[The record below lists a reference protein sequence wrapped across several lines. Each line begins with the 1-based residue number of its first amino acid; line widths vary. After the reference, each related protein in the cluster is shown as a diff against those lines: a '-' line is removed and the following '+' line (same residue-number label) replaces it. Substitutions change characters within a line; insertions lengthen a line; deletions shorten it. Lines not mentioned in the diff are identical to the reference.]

1 MWWQSRPEFI
11 IFEYKMFSNKLIYF
25 SLILILFGQF
35 RQFKSSSTYL
45 GLKSRFVI
53 IALSLMNDDL
63 YALIQL
69 SNKSTH
75 DKIHFYY
82 GRWNEWFVY
91 RCKLD
96 EAQKEAT
103 PAAFYWPDT
112 FPLKP
117 KESPENEKATGL
129 WASNSREAI
138 IRVVTI
144 EEQRTL

>member
-1 MWWQSRPEFI
+1 
-11 IFEYKMFSNKLIYF
+11 MFTNKLIYF
-25 SLILILFGQF
+25 SLISIHFGQF

-45 GLKSRFVI
+45 GLKPRFVI

-103 PAAFYWPDT
+103 PAAFY
-112 FPLKP
+112 
-117 KESPENEKATGL
+117 
-129 WASNSREAI
+129 
-138 IRVVTI
+138 
-144 EEQRTL
+144 